1 MRSGLAGDGVVGWG
15 GNRFAIPTLLGGFW
29 IGGGKASLWF
39 MGLEVY
45 GFLFVICFCLL
56 FVFVCLFVLF
66 FCFLFLFIYLFIYF
80 CLFSILDRRRGI
92 CRCGLRSGSWLGRRR
107 GSYF

>member
-1 MRSGLAGDGVVGWG
+1 MRAGLAGDVVVGWG

-45 GFLFVICFCLL
+45 GFLFVFVFVFL
-56 FVFVCLFVLF
+56 FVFLF
-66 FCFLFLFIYLFIYF
+66 FVFYLFIYLFLPIF
-80 CLFSILDRRRGI
+80 H
-92 CRCGLRSGSWLGRRR
+92 LRPAERDMPLRPPEWIMAWA
-107 GSYF
+107 

>member
-1 MRSGLAGDGVVGWG
+1 MRAGLAGDGVVGWG
-15 GNRFAIPTLLGGFW
+15 GNRFAIPTLLGDFGL
-29 IGGGKASLWF
+29 GEGKPHYGLWGLRF
-39 MGLEVY
+39 MD
-45 GFLFVICFCLL
+45 FCLL
-56 FVFVCLFVLF
+56 FVFFVLF
-66 FCFLFLFIYLFIYF
+66 FVLFLFIYF